1 MTEGPD
7 FSADDVLQASALFA
21 ALPAEDVAA
30 LTAAMH
36 PVHLGPGD
44 VLLSSDQAP
53 AALYL
58 VARGEVEVVE
68 RGTGGE
74 ARVRTLVRGEAF
86 DEMLALAGNRGPL
99 AVRAAS
105 AATVMRVDDAVR
117 DALVDG
123 SEAVAAALAR
133 LHRQQLFS
141 RLHAVFGTVDAGLL
155 GELEAMAEWR
165 HLRRGELLWEQSS
178 VGDELYL
185 VISGRLRTLRIDS
198 DGTQTVLSEA
208 GRGEIAGEMTFFGC
222 EPRGERVEA
231 VRDAVLV
238 GFTREEFDRL
248 VARRPAVIRQVTR
261 LVLDRVNGGRASTAG
276 RVTNVA
282 IVPITPGAPL
292 EAFCG
297 RLADAL
303 ATHGRVLHLTADAVD
318 ERMAESGISHAW
330 DNREETE
337 RLMAWLEARETDHR
351 FVLYQADAS
360 PTPWTRRCMRQAD
373 RVLLVARAGDDPTP
387 GAVERALLTLE
398 DRATDAYEALVLI
411 HPDGA
416 KLPSGTAR
424 WLQPRRVREHYHVR
438 WDGDADF
445 ARLARGLAGR
455 AIGVVLGGG
464 GARGFAHIG
473 VLRALA
479 EAGVPVDWIGG
490 TSMGAG
496 VAAQYAYGVAPD
508 DLLALNRRIY
518 LEWQPQKQLTFPLVA
533 LVDNR
538 LAGVCGE
545 RVYGDAHI
553 EDLWTPYFCITS
565 NLSTAEMVVH
575 RTGLVRKY
583 VLASASI
590 PVFAPPVLEGSH
602 MLVDG
607 ALLNNVPTDVMRQQG
622 CGVVLASEVSVDA
635 DARFTVERVPTGWEV
650 LRGRFRRRVPALKY
664 PGILEVAMRAS
675 LLHSTWRER
684 AALQE
689 ADFLLRPPVD
699 PFGLMEFERM
709 DDVAQVGYVYARQAL
724 ADWVDRPR

>member
-1 MTEGPD
+1 VGD
-7 FSADDVLQASALFA
+7 AGAAVLADLEAAAQWVSLRGGQTLFRRGDAGDAAYILINGRLRVVQDEAVEQPLADIALGETVGEMA
-21 ALPAEDVAA
+21 
-30 LTAAMH
+30 
-36 PVHLGPGD
+36 
-44 VLLSSDQAP
+44 LLSS
-53 AALYL
+53 
-58 VARGEVEVVE
+58 E
-68 RGTGGE
+68 R
-74 ARVRTLVRGEAF
+74 R
-86 DEMLALAGNRGPL
+86 
-99 AVRAAS
+99 S
-105 AATVMRVDDAVR
+105 ATVYAVR
-117 DALVDG
+117 DSV
-123 SEAVAAALAR
+123 LAR
-133 LHRQQLFS
+133 LSADSLERHPRVLQRISALLVQRLRRRDLLQQAERAPIRTIGVVPVGNGPGAAFALGLA
-141 RLHAVFGTVDAGLL
+141 RALALHEHTLHVSTAHARRSGAADGVLT
-155 GELEAMAEWR
+155 AEW
-165 HLRRGELLWEQSS
+165 LNQQELS
-178 VGDELYL
+178 
-185 VISGRLRTLRIDS
+185 
-198 DGTQTVLSEA
+198 
-208 GRGEIAGEMTFFGC
+208 
-222 EPRGERVEA
+222 
-231 VRDAVLV
+231 
-238 GFTREEFDRL
+238 
-248 VARRPAVIRQVTR
+248 
-261 LVLDRVNGGRASTAG
+261 
-276 RVTNVA
+276 
-282 IVPITPGAPL
+282 
-292 EAFCG
+292 
-297 RLADAL
+297 
-303 ATHGRVLHLTADAVD
+303 
-318 ERMAESGISHAW
+318 
-330 DNREETE
+330 
-337 RLMAWLEARETDHR
+337 HR
-351 FVLYQADAS
+351 FVVYEADPGPTEWTLRAVRQSDHVVFVADA
-360 PTPWTRRCMRQAD
+360 
-373 RVLLVARAGDDPTP
+373 
-387 GAVERALLTLE
+387 
-398 DRATDAYEALVLI
+398 RATGQPGDIEAHLAREWSQSRAPRCSLVLT
-411 HPDGA
+411 HATGE
-416 KLPSGTAR
+416 LPATQD
-424 WLQPRRVREHYHVR
+424 WLRGRHVGRHYHV
-438 WDGDADF
+438 DLDSQSDF
-445 ARLARGLAGR
+445 QRLARCLTGRGIGL
-455 AIGVVLGGG
+455 VLGGG
-464 GARGFAHIG
+464 GARGFAHLG
-473 VLRALA
+473 VLRALE